1 MISEWFDEQIEKK
14 TKAPVEKMESKEESV
29 LSSSEYK
36 RQRKRYRNE
45 KGLNHAKEVQ
55 LNESVISEQTLDAL
69 AAFRSKL
76 KSAEQMENDEQSNDN
91 PSKKVVTQN
100 DRLGTSRND
109 LVEDDSDED
118 AENGTIGWMNHRL
131 KFVKHIEVVVEL
143 LIYIQDSIRDNSFE
157 PEVDMYV
164 TDDPVKFNPVFLLYF
179 YYIQNGVESVKEK
192 IELRKKPLSMKRTF
206 SFVCS
211 MTFHLLF

>member
-45 KGLNHAKEVQ
+45 KGLNHTKEVQ

-76 KSAEQMENDEQSNDN
+76 KSAEQMKTDEKTNEPS
-91 PSKKVVTQN
+91 SKKVVTQN
-100 DRLGTSRND
+100 DRLATTRND

-118 AENGTIGWMNHRL
+118 AENGTIDWMNHEL
-131 KFVKHIEVVVEL
+131 KFVKHFEVVVE
-143 LIYIQDSIRDNSFE
+143 
-157 PEVDMYV
+157 
-164 TDDPVKFNPVFLLYF
+164 
-179 YYIQNGVESVKEK
+179 
-192 IELRKKPLSMKRTF
+192 
-206 SFVCS
+206 
-211 MTFHLLF
+211 

>member
-45 KGLNHAKEVQ
+45 KGLNHTKEVQ

-179 YYIQNGVESVKEK
+179 ILYIEW
-192 IELRKKPLSMKRTF
+192 
-206 SFVCS
+206 C
-211 MTFHLLF
+211 